1 MTFIRIAFIAAL
13 TTSAMG
19 SSAIATPRVALDPAQ
34 SRVLRI
40 TNMHPDRECLP
51 DTVSGVVTATSMDRG
66 QGGFASVSIRSR
78 DGVITRLNIA
88 ADTNQ
93 LSMHELGWFQDGM
106 AKMLRRG
113 ASVRIVHTEA
123 NAKAFCVEYS
133 SDHSQ
138 ACVRRTMRGVRLRPE
153 MTANCR
159 TGAFTGPFG
168 TRFQFRG
175 KRRDAS
181 PEYSIVD
188 LGRREELDGTGA
200 SGYSEVLEQY
210 AALCGRPS

>member
-1 MTFIRIAFIAAL
+1 MILPLPAV
-13 TTSAMG
+13 M
-19 SSAIATPRVALDPAQ
+19 PAQ
-34 SRVLRI
+34 AAPAPQAQAPAAAQDDKPARLPDADLVPYGSRVGM
-40 TNMHPDRECLP
+40 N
-51 DTVSGVVTATSMDRG
+51 ATI
-66 QGGFASVSIRSR
+66 V
-78 DGVITRLNIA
+78 
-88 ADTNQ
+88 
-93 LSMHELGWFQDGM
+93 E
-106 AKMLRRG
+106 RRG
-113 ASVRIVHTEA
+113 IGTANARVRIVHTEA

-188 LGRREELDGTGA
+188 LGRREELDGSGA

-210 AALCGRPS
+210 AALCGRPR